1 MTYVFFI
8 LIPTMHLGFSYIF
21 LKGHKASLESFAMNW
36 DNFTLD
42 RNIFKLISVSWLT
55 VAFNDPLYNS
65 KLFSTLSVWNLSPS
79 LAWLNVEILDF
90 TLFW

>member
-1 MTYVFFI
+1 MKKKNSKLMTYVFFI

-42 RNIFKLISVSWLT
+42 RNIFKLISVS
-55 VAFNDPLYNS
+55 
-65 KLFSTLSVWNLSPS
+65 
-79 LAWLNVEILDF
+79 
-90 TLFW
+90 

>member
-1 MTYVFFI
+1 MTNIFFT
-8 LIPTMHLGFSYIF
+8 LTPTMHLGFSYIF

-36 DNFTLD
+36 KNFTLD

-65 KLFSTLSVWNLSPS
+65 KLFSTLSVWNFSISYL
-79 LAWLNVEILDF
+79 
-90 TLFW
+90 T

>member
-1 MTYVFFI
+1 MTNIVFT
-8 LIPTMHLGFSYIF
+8 LTPTMHLGFSYIF

-36 DNFTLD
+36 KNFTLD

-65 KLFSTLSVWNLSPS
+65 KLFSTLSVWNFSISYL
-79 LAWLNVEILDF
+79 
-90 TLFW
+90 T